1 MSRIHRRT
9 FLQQSAALGAGLA
22 ISPVRAQNIN
32 EKLNIGFIGLG
43 GRGNELLKQFGKLA
57 DVRIAAL
64 CDPDQ
69 KLLDEAGKKHSGANK
84 YADLRKLLEDRDV
97 DAVAIATC
105 NHWHALAAVWACQA
119 GKDVYVEK
127 PLAHNHWEGQQVV
140 RAARRH
146 NRIVQI
152 GTQQRSD
159 PLQDEL
165 KNFLHEEKTLGN
177 IECVVVCRFG
187 KREPIGKRAEPL
199 APPKSLD
206 YNLWLGPAADKPIY
220 RDKWHYDWH
229 WHWNTGNG
237 EMGNWGVHVIDDAV
251 NVVLRDRVPFPKRL
265 LAAGGRVAWHD
276 AGESPNVC
284 FAYYDTGSIPVL
296 FGLTNLP
303 NEKDGKD
310 DVKYLGVGSG
320 YVVHCEGGYYAGGRG
335 GGAAHD
341 RDGKIIRRFKG
352 DSGAGHARNFVDAVA
367 SRDRKRLNAEV
378 KIGHASTA
386 WCNLVNIACRVG
398 GQYADEKTRSI
409 GSDVDLWPQ
418 LVGQAHEHL
427 RRNGADIAKSEFKI
441 SPVLEFDAEREQFV
455 GDAADAANQLLR
467 REYRKEF
474 EVPSIA

>member
-9 FLQQSAALGAGLA
+9 FLQQSAALSAALA
-22 ISPVRAQNIN
+22 VSPVRAQNIN
-32 EKLNIGFIGLG
+32 EKLNVGFIGCG

-69 KLLDEAGKKHSGANK
+69 KLLDEAGKAHSDARK
-84 YADLRKLLEDRDV
+84 YTDLRNLLDDRDV

-119 GKDVYVEK
+119 EKDVYVEK

-165 KNFLHEEKTLGN
+165 KNFLHEEKTLGD

-187 KREPIGKRAEPL
+187 TREPIGKRAQPL
-199 APPKSLD
+199 PPPTSLD
-206 YNLWLGPAADKPIY
+206 YNLWLGPAADEPIY

-229 WHWNTGNG
+229 WDWNTGNG

-284 FAYYDTGSIPVL
+284 FAYYDSGSIPVL

-303 NEKDGKD
+303 KESDGKD
-310 DVKYLGVGSG
+310 SVKYLGVGSG

-341 RDGKIIRRFKG
+341 RDGKVIRRFKG

-418 LVGQAHEHL
+418 LVGHAHEHL
-427 RRNGADIAKSEFKI
+427 RRNGVDIANSDFRI
-441 SPVLEFDAEREQFV
+441 SPVLEFDSEREQFV

-467 REYRKEF
+467 REYRKDF
-474 EVPSIA
+474 AVPAIA

>member
-9 FLQQSAALGAGLA
+9 FLQQSAAIGAALA
-22 ISPVRAQNIN
+22 ISPVRAQSVN

-43 GRGNELLKQFGKLA
+43 GRGGELLKQFGKLS

-69 KLLDEAGKKHSGANK
+69 KLLDEAGQKHSDATK

-105 NHWHALAAVWACQA
+105 NHWHALAAIWACQA
-119 GKDVYVEK
+119 DKDVYVEK

-146 NRIVQI
+146 NRIVQV

-165 KNFLHEEKTLGN
+165 KNFLHGEKKLGE
-177 IECVVVCRFG
+177 IECAVVCRLG
-187 KREPIGKRAEPL
+187 VREPIGKRTEPL
-199 APPKSLD
+199 PPPASLD
-206 YNLWLGPAADKPIY
+206 YNLWLGPAADEPIY

-229 WHWNTGNG
+229 WDWNTGNG
-237 EMGNWGVHVIDDAV
+237 EMGNWGVHVIDDLV

-265 LAAGGRVAWHD
+265 LAAGGRVAWND

-303 NEKDGKD
+303 NEKGSKE

-335 GGAAHD
+335 GGAAYDHN
-341 RDGKIIRRFKG
+341 GSVIRRFKG

-367 SRDRKRLNAEV
+367 SRDRKRL
-378 KIGHASTA
+378 
-386 WCNLVNIACRVG
+386 
-398 GQYADEKTRSI
+398 
-409 GSDVDLWPQ
+409 
-418 LVGQAHEHL
+418 
-427 RRNGADIAKSEFKI
+427 
-441 SPVLEFDAEREQFV
+441 
-455 GDAADAANQLLR
+455 
-467 REYRKEF
+467 
-474 EVPSIA
+474 